1 MDLFSGEEGDDD
13 VIIGSPAHNILVV
26 EAFAKFLLSLVGD
39 TSTFLRLDEDGK
51 HSFDV
56 IIVVVDVA
64 VVVVVAIAALLMLL

>member
-1 MDLFSGEEGDDD
+1 MDLFSGDEGDDD

-56 IIVVVDVA
+56 IIVVDDVA

>member
-1 MDLFSGEEGDDD
+1 VDLFSGEEGDDD

-39 TSTFLRLDEDGK
+39 TSKFLRFDEDGK

-56 IIVVVDVA
+56 
-64 VVVVVAIAALLMLL
+64 M